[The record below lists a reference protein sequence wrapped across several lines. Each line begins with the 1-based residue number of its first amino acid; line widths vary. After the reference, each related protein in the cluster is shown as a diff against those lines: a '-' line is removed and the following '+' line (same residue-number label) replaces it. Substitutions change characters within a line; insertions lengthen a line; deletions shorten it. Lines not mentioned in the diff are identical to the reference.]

1 MIGGEC
7 RPDKQEALRCELGLK
22 ELRWIGTRAH
32 ASLEPLLTAVSDPD
46 VSLVLL
52 LIKLASHSYGELAE
66 PCKRRG
72 IPLVRIPGGYGTN
85 QLAHQILEQAGERL
99 GALPPMA

>member
-7 RPDKQEALRCELGLK
+7 RPDKQEALRRELGLK
-22 ELRWIGTRAH
+22 ELRWITTRAH
-32 ASLEPLLTAVSDPD
+32 TSIELLLTAVSDPD
-46 VSLVLL
+46 ISLVLL

-99 GALPPMA
+99 GALPAA